1 MLKVRRNLRGNTVQ
15 LLYTY
20 GEELR
25 QLEEQFDA
33 PASSRLGVETWFDPF
48 ILSDPHRRTQKIN
61 KRRYVRDF
69 GAREWVRT
77 YSWQSW

>member
-33 PASSRLGVETWFDPF
+33 PASGRLGVETWFDPF
-48 ILSDPHRRTQKIN
+48 ILSDPHRRIHFITFLVDHTAMDTFFAHQQ
-61 KRRYVRDF
+61 D
-69 GAREWVRT
+69 
-77 YSWQSW
+77 